1 MFERN
6 FTDEELVLK
15 VQMYPDDNL
24 HYVELKICYAEIE
37 RQRALIETLEGELA
51 CSRVSENTL
60 RSALHG
66 DLKIIPVD
74 ESTEW
79 VECK

>member
-1 MFERN
+1 MF
-6 FTDEELVLK
+6 K
-15 VQMYPDDNL
+15 
-24 HYVELKICYAEIE
+24 
-37 RQRALIETLEGELA
+37 RALIETLEGDLA

-60 RSALHG
+60 RSALQG

-79 VECK
+79 VECKQ